1 MFSLGR
7 AAYGSGMLVRVTCA
21 GVLIGT
27 ARFDPPEGLAHA
39 SLVPSAGFGLVSS
52 VAWVLGRQFA
62 ATQFWASGDDF
73 AAAAAG
79 RWTSGR
85 LALEDTLG
93 RELAV
98 DNVLVLAGFPGG
110 ADGPLI
116 HVVADFRADTAR
128 VEAYRTRLDTGGGD
142 RSAA

>member
-1 MFSLGR
+1 
-7 AAYGSGMLVRVTCA
+7 MLVRVTCA

-52 VAWVLGRQFA
+52 VAWALGRQFA
-62 ATQFWASGDDF
+62 ATQCWSSGGDF
-73 AAAAAG
+73 AGAAAG

-93 RELAV
+93 RELSV
-98 DNVLVLAGFPGG
+98 NNVLVLAGLPG
-110 ADGPLI
+110 ADGHLI
-116 HVVADFRADTAR
+116 HVVADFRADAAR
-128 VEAYRTRLDTGGGD
+128 VGSYSRRLAADGGD